1 MRDVSADAFEEDE
14 AMETATRVGPRPVD
28 FAGETRPTMPPEA
41 GLQLV
46 VSATYLLS
54 EEGRKAS
61 LLAGGNGR
69 ALQEVIFKLPTNRLH
84 LVRVDTHGRSRLK
97 LRPRFE
103 LNAEQRV
110 VRIDALPTYD
120 APPTLEDL
128 CRDAGRNHQLEHA
141 FRAERSAARAAQRD
155 LQRRRRDE
163 IAEAFLKDPA
173 QRPMRR
179 PSPTP
184 QFCCVSTSEGRMS
197 FDVKKDAGPARL
209 VPPEAYRRWRAD
221 LHIRKARRKQE
232 TVAQIASHEHKLR
245 VVADWIQRYGTAEQ
259 QARQAAGVLP
269 IEHAIDAMTDQAF
282 VAGDAFERYVF
293 DGARDLQQRLRQ
305 LPHYGAVVINP
316 TDIRIFGTDA
326 AKATEAQW
334 VVVQQLQQVFPDA
347 TVTLREHRIA
357 WRGDPHA
364 PTVTKYGVLVTRK
377 VGLFDLRREYAA
389 PDA

>member
-1 MRDVSADAFEEDE
+1 
-14 AMETATRVGPRPVD
+14 METATHLGPRPVELTGD
-28 FAGETRPTMPPEA
+28 TRSTPSPESSR
-41 GLQLV
+41 QLV
-46 VSATYLLS
+46 VTATFLLS

-61 LLAGGNGR
+61 LVAGGNGR
-69 ALQEVIFKLPTNRLH
+69 ALQELIFKLPTNRLH
-84 LVRVDTHGRSRLK
+84 LVRVDAQGRSRLK

-110 VRIDALPTYD
+110 VRIDALPIYD
-120 APPTLEDL
+120 APPTLDDL
-128 CRDAGRNHQLEHA
+128 CREAGRNHQLEHA
-141 FRAERSAARAAQRD
+141 FRAEHSAARQARRE

-184 QFCCVSTSEGRMS
+184 QFCYVSTSEGRMM
-197 FDVKKDAGPARL
+197 FDVKKDEGPARL
-209 VPPEAYRRWRAD
+209 VPPEAYRRFRAD
-221 LHIRKARRKQE
+221 LYTRKAWRKRE
-232 TVAQIASHEHKLR
+232 TAAQIASHEHKLR
-245 VVADWIQRYGTAEQ
+245 VIADWIQRYGTPQ
-259 QARQAAGVLP
+259 QQTRHAAGVLP
-269 IEHAIDAMTDQAF
+269 FEEAIEAMTDQAF

-293 DGARDLQQRLRQ
+293 DGARGLEQRLRH
-305 LPHYGAVVINP
+305 LPQYAAVVVNAS
-316 TDIRIFGTDA
+316 DITVFGTDA
-326 AKATEAQW
+326 VRATEAQW
-334 VVVQQLQQVFPDA
+334 AVVQQLQQVFPDA

-364 PTVTKYGVLVTRK
+364 PTLTRYGVIVTRK